1 MQAIKHYMHY
11 VNFIDIV
18 SETNYFMSLI
28 INKSPKK
35 HITNNTHIRISVQT
49 MYFISKSTL
58 RLTKPVKKY
67 KVHPRK
73 KLRYFSVCTTS
84 FLQGLGTQTRELDH
98 HGSGILNVYASV
110 TGRSSDRVDSI
121 QTSVYC
127 SYYRASAIINF
138 NPVSYLLDFY
148 KSRQC

>member
-11 VNFIDIV
+11 VNFIYIV
-18 SETNYFMSLI
+18 SETNYFVSLI

-35 HITNNTHIRISVQT
+35 HITNNIHIRISVQT

-58 RLTKPVKKY
+58 RSTKPVEKY

-84 FLQGLGTQTRELDH
+84 FLRVLGTQTRGLDY
-98 HGSGILNVYASV
+98 HGSGILNVYASG

-121 QTSVYC
+121 QTSVYMFVPSC
-127 SYYRASAIINF
+127 
-138 NPVSYLLDFY
+138 VSNNQLQ
-148 KSRQC
+148 SRQLSVGFL